1 MFELLVILFTIKI
14 LLRYSEN
21 QVLPLFDKKREVK
34 AIKDTYF

>member
-21 QVLPLFDKKREVK
+21 QVLTLFDKKCKVK